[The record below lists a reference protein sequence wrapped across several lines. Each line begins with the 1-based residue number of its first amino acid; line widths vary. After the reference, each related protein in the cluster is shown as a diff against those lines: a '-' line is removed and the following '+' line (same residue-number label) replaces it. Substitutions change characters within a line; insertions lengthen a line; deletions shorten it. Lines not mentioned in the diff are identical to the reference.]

1 MGRIMADR
9 IISETM
15 EIRRVRNVPGE
26 RKRDQVPTG
35 DKHQDAGEGRHPARK
50 RRRQPRK
57 GGGIDEFA

>member
-1 MGRIMADR
+1 MADR

-26 RKRDQVPTG
+26 RKRDQTPVA
-35 DKHQDAGEGRHPARK
+35 DKHRDAGEGKRPARR
-50 RRRQPRK
+50 RRRQPRE

>member
-1 MGRIMADR
+1 MGRTMPDR

-26 RKRDQVPTG
+26 RKREQVPVG
-35 DKHQDAGEGRHPARK
+35 DKHHDGGKGRHSARK
-50 RRRQPRK
+50 RRRQPRE